1 MKVGRGMGRERGAEK
16 LLISLSVLGRDLLT
30 HDPYVKMYMSEKG
43 NNIRAT
49 KLKTRVVVRRKE

>member
-1 MKVGRGMGRERGAEK
+1 MGRERGAEK